1 MIEGG
6 EDPSYISRR
15 LVICA
20 AEDVGL
26 ADPQALVIANA
37 AAQALQLIGWPEG
50 RIILSEAIIYV
61 ACAPKSNSAY
71 TAIDAALADV
81 RKGGCGDVPS
91 YLQDSHYQGAAALG
105 HGTGYQYPHDYP
117 HGYVRQQY
125 LPDLLKDR
133 TYYHDRAEGNE
144 KDMAAQWKKRRSTT
158 SHIEGE

>member
-1 MIEGG
+1 MIAGG
-6 EDPSYISRR
+6 EDPSFISRR

-37 AAQALQLIGWPEG
+37 AAQAVQLVGWPEG

-71 TAIDAALADV
+71 MAIDAALSDV

-91 YLQDSHYQGAAALG
+91 YLQDSHYAGAAKLG
-105 HGTGYQYPHDYP
+105 HGQGYKYAHNYPN
-117 HGYVRQQY
+117 GYVKQQY
-125 LPDLLKDR
+125 LPDPLKDKV
-133 TYYHDRAEGNE
+133 YYEAKDYGKE
-144 KDMAAQWKKRRSTT
+144 KDMAAQWKLRRSTT
-158 SHIEGE
+158 